1 MQRNIEYGGKRYP
14 RYWGDDQV
22 SLSEA
27 MDRMGAKKY
36 MIGYKNRGDDM
47 LTIHANLTD
56 VHEGVEFYGVSAHN
70 IQWGD
75 PDYPAVYIVRKTHID
90 QWLVEHGRPR
100 CDDPDPLTEAES
112 KEKIAAKL
120 KVAAAAATFALEQV
134 KDEPED
140 EINKE
145 LRMHWRSQE
154 HSYLVALTEA
164 ETART
169 EVNKLIR
176 K

>member
-27 MDRMGAKKY
+27 MDRMGATKFTLD
-36 MIGYKNRGDDM
+36 YKMGMGDFM
-47 LTIHANLTD
+47 LTIQANATD
-56 VHEGVEFYGVSAHN
+56 VSEGVERVMLSARDMVYNGVS
-70 IQWGD
+70 D
-75 PDYPAVYIVRKTHID
+75 PNHSAVYVIPKNQID
-90 QWLVEHGRPR
+90 QWLLEHGRPR

-154 HSYLVALTEA
+154 HSYLVALTG
-164 ETART
+164 
-169 EVNKLIR
+169 
-176 K
+176 

>member
-27 MDRMGAKKY
+27 MDRMGANKY
-36 MIGYKNRGDDM
+36 TSGHRMGIGETM

-56 VHEGVEFYGVSAHN
+56 VPEGVEYFGVSAHDTHQGN
-70 IQWGD
+70 
-75 PDYPAVYIVRKTHID
+75 PDYFAAYIVRKTHID
-90 QWLVEHGRPR
+90 RWLLEHGRPR

-145 LRMHWRSQE
+145 LRMHWRNPRSIQ
-154 HSYLVALTEA
+154 A